1 MVNIAMIMVVLRC
14 VSRSIVLDSRLRSL
28 SRCTLT
34 AGRKQNPQKVES
46 TPPPHDHK
54 TAAAQI
60 FLDHGRFVRN
70 TPKTE
75 QNRSRTNADF
85 LPDCFSFSQRHDSRS
100 RSPHKTQAAD
110 SLLFFAAFNR
120 KRAAILKPSLFQKT
134 LHQIAQ
140 YSAQYFMQYF
150 TIYFSICSCISGY
163 CVVYF
168 NQAKGKTQRQ
178 RSIT

>member
-1 MVNIAMIMVVLRC
+1 MYFDRWAKTKPAK
-14 VSRSIVLDSRLRSL
+14 S
-28 SRCTLT
+28 
-34 AGRKQNPQKVES
+34 GKY
-46 TPPPHDHK
+46 PPPHDHK

-85 LPDCFSFSQRHDSRS
+85 LPDCFAFPSVTTAAADPQRHDSRS

-110 SLLFFAAFNR
+110 SLLFFGAFNR

-140 YSAQYFMQYF
+140 YSTQYFMQYF

-168 NQAKGKTQRQ
+168 NQDKGKTQRQ

>member
-1 MVNIAMIMVVLRC
+1 MVNIAIIMVVLRC

-46 TPPPHDHK
+46 TPRHMITKQRRRKYSLIMGVLFAIHQKP
-54 TAAAQI
+54 
-60 FLDHGRFVRN
+60 N
-70 TPKTE
+70 KTE
-75 QNRSRTNADF
+75 AEQMRTFCPIASAF
-85 LPDCFSFSQRHDSRS
+85 PQRHDSRS

-140 YSAQYFMQYF
+140 YNAQYFMQYF
-150 TIYFSICSCISGY
+150 TVYFSICSCISGY
-163 CVVYF
+163 YVVYF
-168 NQAKGKTQRQ
+168 SQDKERHNDSEA
-178 RSIT
+178 

>member
-1 MVNIAMIMVVLRC
+1 MGTLRC
-14 VSRSIVLDSRLRSL
+14 TSRSIILKNALRSL
-28 SRCTLT
+28 SRCTLA
-34 AGRKQNPQKVES
+34 AGQKQKPQKVES
-46 TPPPHDHK
+46 TALHDQQNSGGVYLPLFMGVLFALHQK
-54 TAAAQI
+54 P
-60 FLDHGRFVRN
+60 N
-70 TPKTE
+70 KTE
-75 QNRSRTNADF
+75 AEQMRTFCPIASAF
-85 LPDCFSFSQRHDSRS
+85 PQRHDSRS

-163 CVVYF
+163 YVVYF
-168 NQAKGKTQRQ
+168 NQDKGKTQRQ